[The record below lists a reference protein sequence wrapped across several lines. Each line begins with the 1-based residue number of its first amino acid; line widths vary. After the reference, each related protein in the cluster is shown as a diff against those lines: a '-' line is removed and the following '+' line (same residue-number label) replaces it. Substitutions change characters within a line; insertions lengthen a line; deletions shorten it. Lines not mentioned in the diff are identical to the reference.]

1 MLEAVATRILQ
12 TVFGSGA
19 SISGANPLPVTGGGG
34 GGPKTVTTILTDAVL
49 AAATTTVIGDCANV
63 DMSGGVSSL
72 ALTIGCTFNAA
83 ATQGIRIHFR
93 TSYDGT
99 NWDTIDYY
107 TWNPTF
113 TAGTA
118 IIATIGM
125 ETDVYYLRALIE
137 NLDAAQ
143 TLTLITLNST
153 LGA

>member
-19 SISGANPLPVTGGGG
+19 NISGANPLPVDTSPGA
-34 GGPKTVTTILTDAVL
+34 KTVTTVLTDAVL
-49 AAATTTVIGDCANV
+49 AAATTTVIGDCANI
-63 DMSGGVSSL
+63 DISAGAGSL

-83 ATQGIRIHFR
+83 ATQGISVHFR
-93 TSYDGT
+93 SSYDGV

-107 TWNPTF
+107 TWIPTF
-113 TAGTA
+113 TAGAA